1 MIKKLFPALYA
12 DKNILYFN
20 EDSCDSVFDCNGM
33 GILNRDLN
41 NINFDNKFDE
51 DVPDTIVR
59 IRLLAWHITFEKR
72 KALKKESSE
81 ELVEKL

>member
-20 EDSCDSVFDCNGM
+20 EDSCDSVFDCNGI

-41 NINFDNKFDE
+41 NINLIINLMKMFLTPLFVSDFWLGILN
-51 DVPDTIVR
+51 
-59 IRLLAWHITFEKR
+59 
-72 KALKKESSE
+72 LKKVRHLKKS
-81 ELVEKL
+81 

>member
-20 EDSCDSVFDCNGM
+20 EDSCDSVFDCNGI

-41 NINFDNKFDE
+41 NINLIINLMKMFLTPLFVSDFWLGILHLKN
-51 DVPDTIVR
+51 VR
-59 IRLLAWHITFEKR
+59 H
-72 KALKKESSE
+72 LKKSQ
-81 ELVEKL
+81 VKN